1 MAADSE
7 CDLHNTFERGAFG
20 AAETG
25 LGHPGLVLNDG
36 PLAAV
41 LPSLVH
47 AFAGPVP
54 CDVLLHACKPVA
66 CRHRAG
72 PPGAP

>member
-7 CDLHNTFERGAFG
+7 CDLHNTFERGACG
-20 AAETG
+20 AAESG
-25 LGHPGLVLNDG
+25 LGQPGHLLNDG
-36 PLAAV
+36 RLAVV
-41 LPSLVH
+41 L
-47 AFAGPVP
+47 
-54 CDVLLHACKPVA
+54 CDFRMPVA